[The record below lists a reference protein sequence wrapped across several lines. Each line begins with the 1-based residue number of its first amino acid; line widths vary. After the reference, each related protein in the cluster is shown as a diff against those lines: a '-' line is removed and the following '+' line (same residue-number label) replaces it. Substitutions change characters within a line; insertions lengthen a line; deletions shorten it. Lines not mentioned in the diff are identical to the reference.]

1 VRKKELHM
9 PIKGL
14 KDNAIKTSVETLNA
28 CLSDAIA
35 LRLALKQAHWNVKG
49 RNFIAIHELF
59 DAVYKRVGDGVDVMA
74 ERIQVLGGVAKGT
87 VETVASAA
95 KMKPYPTDLVED
107 VKHVAEIASRLADVG
122 GRVRKAIDT
131 VSEAGDEGTVDIFV
145 AISRQLD
152 KDMWFVESHIG
163 KP

>member
-1 VRKKELHM
+1 MTKEIAM
-9 PIKGL
+9 PVKGL
-14 KDNAIKTSVETLNA
+14 KDNTIKTSIETLNA
-28 CLSDAIA
+28 CLADAIA

-49 RNFIAIHELF
+49 HNFIGIHELF
-59 DAVYKRVGDGVDVMA
+59 DTVYERVGEGVDVMA
-74 ERIQVLGGVAKGT
+74 ERIQILGGVAKGT
-87 VETVASAA
+87 AEIVASSA
-95 KMKPYPTDLVED
+95 KMKPYPTDVVQD
-107 VKHVAEIASRLADVG
+107 VKHVEEVANRLADVG

-131 VSEAGDEGTVDIFV
+131 VSEAGDEGTMDIFV